1 MKLMVWC
8 DGRVVEASEF
18 RHTAPYI
25 LHRIHTF
32 EYKAFN
38 LARHIHLMRDAS
50 MSLFGF
56 ASLCGVE
63 DAERII
69 EQLLRL
75 SRVSPNFSCTIAMRL
90 NSLGELSF
98 EVEEPSYYT
107 GFALRVK
114 RPKGVL
120 LTTPQPEFTS
130 QNTITLA
137 LDAMY
142 NARIHGRGDVA
153 VLVDEKG
160 DLISRPWQPI
170 FVVYNNRFYTPTAY
184 ETVEYI
190 TAAEAIRKAGYQL
203 TIRPIPA
210 NSLMRMDEIFTAD
223 VMGVTS
229 LSKIADHSLFSVA
242 AALIVEHM

>member
-1 MKLMVWC
+1 MVWC

-18 RHTAPYI
+18 RLTSPYI

-32 EYKAFN
+32 EYKAYN

-56 ASLCGVE
+56 ASLCRVE

-75 SRVSPNFSCTIAMRL
+75 SRISPNFSCIVAMRL

-98 EVEEPSYYT
+98 EVEEPSYYS

-114 RPKGVL
+114 RPKGVF
-120 LTTPQPEFTS
+120 LTAPHPEFVS
-130 QNTITLA
+130 QNSITLA

-142 NARIHGRGDVA
+142 DTRVHGRGDVA
-153 VLVDEKG
+153 VLVDENEE
-160 DLISRPWQPI
+160 LISRPWQPI
-170 FVVYNNRFYTPTAY
+170 FVVYNNRFYTPTAH

-210 NSLMRMDEIFTAD
+210 NSLLRMDEIFMAD
-223 VMGVTS
+223 TTGITS

-242 AALIVEHM
+242 AALIVEQM

>member
-18 RHTAPYI
+18 RLTSPYI

-32 EYKAFN
+32 EYKAYN

-50 MSLFGF
+50 MSLFDF
-56 ASLCGVE
+56 ASLCRVE

-75 SRVSPNFSCTIAMRL
+75 SRISPNFSCIVAMRL

-98 EVEEPSYYT
+98 EVEEPSYYS

-114 RPKGVL
+114 RPKGVF
-120 LTTPQPEFTS
+120 LTAPHPEFVS
-130 QNTITLA
+130 QNSITLA

-142 NARIHGRGDVA
+142 DARVHGRGDVA
-153 VLVDEKG
+153 VLVDENEE
-160 DLISRPWQPI
+160 LISRPWQPI
-170 FVVYNNRFYTPTAY
+170 FVVYNNRFYTPTAH

-210 NSLMRMDEIFTAD
+210 NSLLRMDEIFMAD
-223 VMGVTS
+223 TTGITS

-242 AALIVEHM
+242 AALIVEQM

>member
-18 RHTAPYI
+18 RLTAPYI

-38 LARHIHLMRDAS
+38 LSRHIHLMRSAS

-56 ASLCGVE
+56 ASLCRAE
-63 DAERII
+63 DAEHII

-98 EVEEPSYYT
+98 EVEEPSYYS

-120 LTTPQPEFTS
+120 LTAPQPEYIS

-142 NARIHGRGDVA
+142 DARVHGRGDVA
-153 VLVDEKG
+153 VLVDENEE
-160 DLISRPWQPI
+160 LISRPWQPI

-184 ETVEYI
+184 ETVEYV
-190 TAAEAIRKAGYQL
+190 TTAEAIRKAGYQL
-203 TIRPIPA
+203 TIRPIPI

-223 VMGVTS
+223 TTGITS

-242 AALIVEHM
+242 AALIVDYM

>member
-18 RHTAPYI
+18 RLTSPYI
-25 LHRIHTF
+25 LHRIHAF
-32 EYKAFN
+32 EYKAYN

-56 ASLCGVE
+56 ASLCRVE

-75 SRVSPNFSCTIAMRL
+75 SRISPNFSCIVAMRL

-98 EVEEPSYYT
+98 EVEEPSYYS

-114 RPKGVL
+114 RPKGVF
-120 LTTPQPEFTS
+120 LTAPHPEFVS
-130 QNTITLA
+130 QNSITLA

-142 NARIHGRGDVA
+142 DVRVHGRGDVA
-153 VLVDEKG
+153 VLVDENEE
-160 DLISRPWQPI
+160 LISRPWQPI
-170 FVVYNNRFYTPTAY
+170 FVVYNNRFYTPTAH

-210 NSLMRMDEIFTAD
+210 NSLLRMDEIFMAD
-223 VMGVTS
+223 TTGITS

-242 AALIVEHM
+242 AALIVEQM